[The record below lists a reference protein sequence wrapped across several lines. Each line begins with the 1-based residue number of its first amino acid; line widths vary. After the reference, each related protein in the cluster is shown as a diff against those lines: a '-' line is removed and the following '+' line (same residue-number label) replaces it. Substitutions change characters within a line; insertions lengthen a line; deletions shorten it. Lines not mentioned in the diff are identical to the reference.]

1 MSPARVGRSDGG
13 KADALADALAGA
25 LAGVRGFLLDLDGVL
40 ILAGQP
46 IEGAIEAMAT
56 LDHRSIPYRIVTNT
70 SLLSRASMAAW
81 GRRIGF
87 DLPVERIQSAL
98 SLSAAY
104 TRRRHAGRPLFVIAS
119 DDARTEFAG
128 QHLLSDDEAGRPG
141 ATASAVVIGDSPEAL
156 TYANLNHAFRLVRA
170 GAELVGMHRN
180 PWWLTPD
187 GPTIDS
193 GAFVAGLEF
202 ATARRAR
209 IIGKPAPAFFR
220 AAAGELLASIPG
232 AARRDL
238 AMVGDDLDKDILAAQ
253 RLGIRGVFVHTGK
266 HGEAD
271 LALAAVRRRGG
282 GSPMAEAPSL
292 AAVVAAL
299 G

>member
-1 MSPARVGRSDGG
+1 MSQARGHRDGG
-13 KADALADALAGA
+13 LAGA
-25 LAGVRGFLLDLDGVL
+25 LAGVRGLLLDLDGVL

-46 IEGAIEAMAT
+46 IEGAVDAIAT
-56 LDHRSIPYRIVTNT
+56 LDRRAIPYRIVTNT
-70 SLLSRASMAAW
+70 SLLSRASIAAW

-104 TRRRHAGRPLFVIAS
+104 TRRRHPGRPLFVIAS

-128 QHLLSDDEAGRPG
+128 QHLLTDDEAGRPG
-141 ATASAVVIGDSPEAL
+141 ATAAAVVIGDSAEAL
-156 TYANLNHAFRLVRA
+156 TYPNLNHAFRLVRA

-180 PWWLTPD
+180 QWWLTPD
-187 GPTIDS
+187 GPTLDS

-202 ATARRAR
+202 ATERRAT

-220 AAAGELLASIPG
+220 EAASELLAGIPG
-232 AARRDL
+232 GARRDL

-271 LALAAVRRRGG
+271 LALAAGRRRGG
-282 GSPMAEAPSL
+282 GSPTAEAPSL
-292 AAVVAAL
+292 AAVVAGLVAAL